1 MKKLIVTAVLGTF
14 VIGMINC
21 SPKVAESVT
30 AGPVP
35 TSAEVKAQ
43 YSADQL
49 DHGKTIWQSNC
60 NKCHKLFEPES
71 RDPEHWNKILK
82 RMIPRAKL
90 SASDAQL
97 VRAYLIA
104 NAGTPG
110 KEAE

>member
-1 MKKLIVTAVLGTF
+1 MKKIIVTSALGAF
-14 VIGMINC
+14 VIFMANC

-43 YSADQL
+43 YSATQL
-49 DHGKTIWQSNC
+49 DQGKMVWQNNC
-60 NKCHKLFEPES
+60 NKCHKLFAPES

-90 SASDAQL
+90 NASDAQL

-104 NAGTPG
+104 NAGSP
-110 KEAE
+110 EAQTN